1 MSWPL
6 HVTVAAI
13 AEREGRFLLVQEC
26 VRGESVIN
34 QPAGHLEQEE
44 SLLEA
49 VIRETLEETAWQ
61 FVPQALVGVYRWK
74 HPHQGDTFL
83 RFCFCGETGTQDP
96 QRLLDTGIEQVL
108 WLSTQELAARS
119 EQLRSP
125 LVMQCIN
132 DYLRG
137 QRYPLDLLQNM
148 A

>member
-6 HVTVAAI
+6 HVTVAAVV
-13 AEREGRFLLVQEC
+13 EREGRFLLVQER
-26 VRGESVIN
+26 VRGESVVN
-34 QPAGHLEQEE
+34 QPAGHLEQDE

-49 VIRETLEETAWQ
+49 VIRETLEETAMH

-83 RFCFCGETGTQDP
+83 RFCFCGEAGAQDTQR
-96 QRLLDTGIEQVL
+96 QLDTGIEQVL
-108 WLSTQELAARS
+108 WLSTQELATRAA
-119 EQLRSP
+119 QLRSP

-137 QRYPLDLLQNM
+137 QRYPLTLIQNIF
-148 A
+148 